1 VESQLFGVTATD
13 PITITATTLLLGAV
27 ALGAALVP
35 AYGAAAVNPTDALR
49 AE

>member
-1 VESQLFGVTATD
+1 V
-13 PITITATTLLLGAV
+13 ATTGLLATV

-35 AYGAAAVNPTDALR
+35 AYGASTVNPTDALR